1 MATMCYLNFPAIE
14 IKTATDSILYAVSK
28 FVSGK
33 FPQRV
38 IKQTFVDLQDKMR
51 DVYKNALTSYSGKL
65 SENNNYQEMLKVPR
79 PHMFVGYTFDSSF
92 DSTETGLGETQPYM
106 FPNAFFLQEKMTSS
120 IPVLYDKHRNIQIR
134 TNNLRIRVTAEF
146 VITCANREEQFTI
159 YNYILNTLKMYYTM
173 PLQGIQA
180 SYILPDYLVTFI
192 KDALYG
198 GEDIPIEDVDADFA
212 QYMKESSAG
221 MIYPVF
227 KNNKKTDTYYEMKYY
242 YNRIDFRL
250 TSKPQMDEGQKTNE
264 AADNFLIRFPAEVQ
278 FYVPTNYTVK
288 LPELVSNGVGGTFQV
303 PDFIKLDAVNT
314 DNLEEHVLGVIK
326 KYEKDLLQE
335 PSLYE
340 KGWDF
345 ISRQEFTI
353 MNPEDYFN
361 LRDIMPEK
369 LLKVFD
375 YLTQEERKQ
384 CFRIYIYEN
393 RRILDANK
401 YYEIDDDWNVFI
413 HEGDTLKVHEVEIY
427 IRGNDIE
434 RIIAKRKSEQEK
446 QKKLAAKAEDA
457 AESINQK
464 RRSSANVTR
473 G

>member
-14 IKTATDSILYAVSK
+14 IKTATDSILFAISK

-38 IKQTFVDLQDKMR
+38 IKQTFVDVQDKVR
-51 DVYKNALTSYSGKL
+51 DIYKNALVSYSGKL

-106 FPNAFFLQEKMTSS
+106 LPNAFFLQEYMKSA
-120 IPVLYDKHRNIQIR
+120 IPILYDKNRNIQIR
-134 TNNLRIRVTAEF
+134 SNNLRIRVTAEF

-173 PLQGIQA
+173 PLRGIQA
-180 SYILPDYLVTFI
+180 SYILPDYLITFV

-198 GEDIPIEDVDADFA
+198 GEDIPIDNVEDDFA
-212 QYMKESSAG
+212 KYMKDNSAG
-221 MIYPVF
+221 MIYRVF
-227 KNNKKTDTYYEMKYY
+227 KNNKKDDSFYELKYTY
-242 YNRIDFRL
+242 NQIDFRL

-264 AADNFLIRFPAEVQ
+264 AADNFLIRFPAEIQ
-278 FYVPTNYTVK
+278 FYIPTNYTVK

-303 PDFIKLDAVNT
+303 PDYIKLDAVN
-314 DNLEEHVLGVIK
+314 DDDLNAHVMKVIK

-345 ISRQEFTI
+345 ILRTEFTI

-361 LRDIMPEK
+361 LKDIMTENLRK
-369 LLKVFD
+369 IFCF
-375 YLTQEERKQ
+375 LTPEERKEN
-384 CFRIYIYEN
+384 FKIYIYEN
-393 RRILDANK
+393 RRMLDK
-401 YYEIDDDWNVFI
+401 DQYYEIDDDWNVFI
-413 HEGDTLKVHEVEIY
+413 HDGDTLKVHEVEIY

-434 RIIAKRKSEQEK
+434 RIITRRNEEIAKQKQLEAKSLEETANSIKQRKSSK
-446 QKKLAAKAEDA
+446 T
-457 AESINQK
+457 N
-464 RRSSANVTR
+464 R